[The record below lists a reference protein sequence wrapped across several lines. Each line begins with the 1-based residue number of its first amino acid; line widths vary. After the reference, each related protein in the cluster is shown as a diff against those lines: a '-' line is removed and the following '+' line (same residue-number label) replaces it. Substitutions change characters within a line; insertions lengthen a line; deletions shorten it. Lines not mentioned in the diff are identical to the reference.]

1 MAHTH
6 SLAEWLAFLSLGFG
20 VHGGFSV
27 PYFLFVEASL
37 ADFNPRPALAR
48 VAESG
53 RVDPLLVA
61 VVNARLSLRDAAVS
75 VAALLLILTAPK
87 GRTS

>member
-1 MAHTH
+1 MTH
-6 SLAEWLAFLSLGFG
+6 SHTLAEWAAFLSLA
-20 VHGGFSV
+20 VGGYAALSA
-27 PYFLFVEASL
+27 PYFVLVDADL
-37 ADFNPRPALAR
+37 ADFDPRPLVAR